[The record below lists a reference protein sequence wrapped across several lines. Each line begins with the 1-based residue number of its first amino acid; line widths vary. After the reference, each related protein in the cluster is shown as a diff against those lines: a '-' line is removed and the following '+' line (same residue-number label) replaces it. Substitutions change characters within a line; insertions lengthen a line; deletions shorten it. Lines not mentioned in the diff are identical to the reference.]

1 MLAFTIGNTKNYTK
15 ALNEN
20 PPESCIKIGRTEDYQ
35 GGWVWLT
42 KEEAQNFIDSEDFL
56 KVDWGDGKSRCP
68 KDFQPFGLNLV
79 NGMNDIVKENN
90 QFFLLKDSQ
99 FFAI

>member
-1 MLAFTIGNTKNYTK
+1 MLVFTIGNTKNYTK

-42 KEEAQNFIDSEDFL
+42 KEEAQNFIDSEDFP
-56 KVDWGDGKSRCP
+56 KIDWGDGKLRCP
-68 KDFQPFGLNLV
+68 KDFQPFGYRHQVECATANLHSDMV
-79 NGMNDIVKENN
+79 RKVVKH
-90 QFFLLKDSQ
+90 QHYV
-99 FFAI
+99 